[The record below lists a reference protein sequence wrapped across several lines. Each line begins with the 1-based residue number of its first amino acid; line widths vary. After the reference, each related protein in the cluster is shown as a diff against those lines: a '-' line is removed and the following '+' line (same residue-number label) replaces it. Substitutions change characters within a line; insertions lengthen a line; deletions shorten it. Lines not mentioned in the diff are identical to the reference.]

1 MSIAAPPNTSIDASR
16 GVVTFGNLTLA
27 FHLAPDDTEAGAL
40 WTEASSRGQMPDEAA
55 AEELLAAAQ
64 QLLAA
69 SSAGAAQPRASSVQ
83 GQSAARR
90 LAEEEMGGERGAH
103 LFTVGISGEIV
114 ASRLQL
120 EPDVPD
126 RPASYRL
133 GITMELDLDSLRTQV
148 GFCTPLSDH
157 LLPSNE
163 GRVSSSSTA
172 GFRLLT
178 CIVVLMRLIMH
189 IATDTC
195 VNCFGDVMQSTL
207 VT

>member
-1 MSIAAPPNTSIDASR
+1 M
-16 GVVTFGNLTLA
+16 TFGNLTLA
-27 FHLAPDDTEAGAL
+27 FHLAPDDTGAGAL
-40 WTEASSRGQMPDEAA
+40 WTDASTRGQTPDEAA
-55 AEELLAAAQ
+55 AEQLLAAAQ

-69 SSAGAAQPRASSVQ
+69 SSTGAAQPRASSVQ

-90 LAEEEMGGERGAH
+90 LAEEEVGEVRGAH

-148 GFCTPLSDH
+148 GFCTPLSNH
-157 LLPSNE
+157 LVPNNKR
-163 GRVSSSSTA
+163 RVSSCSTA

-178 CIVVLMRLIMH
+178 GIGVLMRLIMH
-189 IATDTC
+189 VATDTC
-195 VNCFGDVMQSTL
+195 VISCWDVMPLTF